1 MINSGAPKS
10 GGFAQPYDEAV
21 AESRGRDSFLAPN
34 SVHNDTFEPRS
45 GERSI
50 PGSAREIVPSQR
62 EEVPMGSGRRPFA
75 DTAPIEADERPPDE
89 KPLTFLD
96 KDTVDQVVGL
106 KSRMDDLVAKTK
118 DKSNELQETDLK
130 VEVLVER
137 IKALE

>member
-1 MINSGAPKS
+1 M
-10 GGFAQPYDEAV
+10 E
-21 AESRGRDSFLAPN
+21 
-34 SVHNDTFEPRS
+34 
-45 GERSI
+45 
-50 PGSAREIVPSQR
+50 
-62 EEVPMGSGRRPFA
+62 SGRQPFA
-75 DTAPIEADERPPDE
+75 DTAPIDAEERHPDE